1 MTIEGGGLMSVVRDI
16 AIVILAVESIIIGVF
31 LTILIFQVRRLLIL
45 LEREI
50 KPILESAKGT
60 VNTAQ
65 RTTKFVSDAF
75 VSPLIRAASFV
86 SAVRSAVEVL
96 VGWRRK
102 RR

>member
-1 MTIEGGGLMSVVRDI
+1 MSTIRDI
-16 AIVILAVESIIIGVF
+16 AIIVLAVESIIIGIF

-65 RTTKFVSDAF
+65 RTTKFVSDAL
-75 VSPLIRAASFV
+75 VSPLIKVASYA

-102 RR
+102 GDK